1 MSSATLPAETYS
13 NRAVS
18 EVRGSDS
25 LMYEITDDD
34 RGANSSS
41 SGRVTIVSARE
52 SVFSAEST
60 ARIDR
65 GLSQT
70 QRRSL
75 GSFAEY
81 AD

>member
-13 NRAVS
+13 NRAAS
-18 EVRGSDS
+18 EARGSES
-25 LMYEITDDD
+25 LMYEVTDDD

-41 SGRVTIVSARE
+41 SDRVTIASARE

-70 QRRSL
+70 HRKNL